1 MLECEKMHGST
12 RFGLQYVLVCYV
24 IMYVVCMYVC
34 MYVIYVSLKFMIQD
48 WSIFLNWSK
57 ILINID
63 FRLRYN

>member
-1 MLECEKMHGST
+1 MLECEKMHGTT

-24 IMYVVCMYVC
+24 IMF
-34 MYVIYVSLKFMIQD
+34 IYVSLKFMIQD

>member
-24 IMYVVCMYVC
+24 IMF
-34 MYVIYVSLKFMIQD
+34 IYVSLKFMIQD